1 MEPVVIKID
10 IKKRYEEIERDL
22 LYRLSQAWGLQGLK
36 HHIYCSANTYFFL
49 EHKIDKLNYRPA
61 KYDRWRI
68 FIDKDVSDGDILLG

>member
-1 MEPVVIKID
+1 MEPIIIKISLTDTLENQLKD
-10 IKKRYEEIERDL
+10 IE
-22 LYRLSQAWGLQGLK
+22 YRLNQAWGLQNLK
-36 HHIYCSANTYFFL
+36 HHMYCSANTYFFL

>member
-1 MEPVVIKID
+1 MNPIVIKISLTDTLENQLKD
-10 IKKRYEEIERDL
+10 IE
-22 LYRLSQAWGLQGLK
+22 YRLTQAWGTQNLK
-36 HHIYCSANTYFFL
+36 HHMYCSANTYFFL